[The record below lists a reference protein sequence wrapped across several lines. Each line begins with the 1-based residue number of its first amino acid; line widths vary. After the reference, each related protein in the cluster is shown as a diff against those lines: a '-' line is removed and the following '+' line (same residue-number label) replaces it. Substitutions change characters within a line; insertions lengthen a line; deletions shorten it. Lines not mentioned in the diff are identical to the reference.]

1 MSRSVPVVRPLLAGA
16 CCLAWLTVT
25 TGYAASAATAP
36 DPIDLGGEPLAE
48 GRGSTNPA
56 EPTELA
62 PGLWADALGGSEAQ
76 NVHHFTYDRRIRDS
90 TVHVGVVGSPPSTDA
105 DALKVDVGYVDE
117 TGNFTS
123 CGTGDDSIT
132 YGIPQSVLG
141 AAVSIGQTAAD
152 STDRPPCLTAA
163 SLGIQVSRGSSSV
176 TTPMPIAVKV
186 VEEAGVSDPIS
197 LPETPET
204 VGFDIPDAGDA
215 EDLAG
220 ATSFDDAPELDSS
233 AEGVTVSTTL
243 PQGTEQLWRV
253 GVDWGQQVV
262 ARVTAE
268 QADEADFEGRYS
280 GVPVRVRL
288 VDPRREVYALTNESA
303 SDESADGSYQV
314 EEAVDIVAGSNPL
327 QYRNRFDDELP
338 IVPGDYWIAVSVG
351 PVDPTSDLDP
361 LDVPVELTVAVT
373 GEPSGRPSY
382 PGVVTSPDE
391 GAQIEGYSPEE
402 PFLVAEDTFSAVASG
417 NPVSG
422 EGWFST
428 RRWAGLGL
436 AAVSMLCL
444 GAGVVRLRARRLA
457 G

>member
-1 MSRSVPVVRPLLAGA
+1 MSRPVPAVRQVLAGA
-16 CCLAWLTVT
+16 CCLAWLTVA
-25 TGYAASAATAP
+25 TGYAAAAAP
-36 DPIDLGGEPLAE
+36 DRIDLGGEPLV
-48 GRGSTNPA
+48 GGTGSTNPA
-56 EPTELA
+56 EPTELE
-62 PGLWADALGGSEAQ
+62 PGLWADSLGGSDAQ

-90 TVHVGVVGSPPSTDA
+90 TVHVGVVGSPPTMDA

-117 TGNFTS
+117 AGNFTS
-123 CGTGDDSIT
+123 CGSDDDSIT

-141 AAVSIGQTAAD
+141 TAVSIGQTAAD

-163 SLGIQVSRGSSSV
+163 TLEIEVSRSSSSV
-176 TTPMPIAVKV
+176 TAPMPVAIKV
-186 VEEAGVSDPIS
+186 VEEAGVSDPAS
-197 LPETPET
+197 LPEPEET
-204 VGFDIPDAGDA
+204 VSFDIPEPGDA
-215 EDLAG
+215 EDRAG
-220 ATSFDDAPELDSS
+220 ATSFEDAPELDASP
-233 AEGVTVSTTL
+233 EGVTVSTTL

-262 ARVTAE
+262 ARVTAD

-288 VDPRREVYALTNESA
+288 VDPRREVFALTNEGA

-327 QYRNRFDDELP
+327 QYRNRYDDDLP
-338 IVPGDYWIAVSVG
+338 VVPGDYWIAVSVG
-351 PVDPTSDLDP
+351 PVDAASGLDP

-373 GEPSGRPSY
+373 GETSGVPSY

-391 GAQIEGYSPEE
+391 GAQIDGYSPDE
-402 PFLVAEDTFSAVASG
+402 PFLVAEGTFSAVASG

-422 EGWFST
+422 DGWFST

-436 AAVSMLCL
+436 AAVSVLCL
-444 GAGVVRLRARRLA
+444 GAGLVRLRARR
-457 G
+457 

>member
-1 MSRSVPVVRPLLAGA
+1 VSRPVPAVRQVLAGA
-16 CCLAWLTVT
+16 CCLAWLTVA
-25 TGYAASAATAP
+25 TGYAAAAAP
-36 DPIDLGGEPLAE
+36 DRIDLGGEPLV
-48 GRGSTNPA
+48 GGTGSTNPA
-56 EPTELA
+56 EPTELE
-62 PGLWADALGGSEAQ
+62 PGLWADSLGGSDAQ

-90 TVHVGVVGSPPSTDA
+90 TVHVGVVGSPPTMDA

-117 TGNFTS
+117 AGNFTS
-123 CGTGDDSIT
+123 CGSDDDSIT

-141 AAVSIGQTAAD
+141 TAVSIGQTAAD

-163 SLGIQVSRGSSSV
+163 TLEIEVSRSSSSV
-176 TTPMPIAVKV
+176 TAPMPVAIKV
-186 VEEAGVSDPIS
+186 VEEAGVSDPAS
-197 LPETPET
+197 LPEPEET
-204 VGFDIPDAGDA
+204 VSFDIPEPGDA
-215 EDLAG
+215 EDRAG
-220 ATSFDDAPELDSS
+220 ATSFEDAPELDASP
-233 AEGVTVSTTL
+233 EGVTVSTTL

-262 ARVTAE
+262 ARVTAD

-288 VDPRREVYALTNESA
+288 VDPRREVFALTNEGA

-327 QYRNRFDDELP
+327 QYRNRYDDDLP
-338 IVPGDYWIAVSVG
+338 VVPGDYWIAVSVG
-351 PVDPTSDLDP
+351 PVDAASGLDP

-373 GEPSGRPSY
+373 GETSGVPSY

-391 GAQIEGYSPEE
+391 GAQIDGYSPDE
-402 PFLVAEDTFSAVASG
+402 PFLVAEGTFSAVASG

-422 EGWFST
+422 DGWFST

-436 AAVSMLCL
+436 AAVSVLCL
-444 GAGVVRLRARRLA
+444 GAGLVRLRARR
-457 G
+457 

>member
-1 MSRSVPVVRPLLAGA
+1 MSRPVPAVHHLLAGA

-25 TGYAASAATAP
+25 TGYAAAAAAAP
-36 DPIDLGGEPLAE
+36 DRIDLGGEPLE
-48 GRGSTNPA
+48 GGKGSTNPA
-56 EPTELA
+56 EPTDLG
-62 PGLWADALGGSEAQ
+62 PGLWADTLGGSEAQ
-76 NVHHFTYDRRIRDS
+76 NVHHFSYDRRIRDS
-90 TVHVGVVGSPPSTDA
+90 TVHVGVVGSPPTTDA
-105 DALKVDVGYVDE
+105 DALKIDVGYVDD

-141 AAVSIGQTAAD
+141 TAVGVGQTAAD

-163 SLGIQVSRGSSSV
+163 TLKIEVSRSSSSV
-176 TTPMPIAVKV
+176 TAPMPIAIKV
-186 VEEAGVSDPIS
+186 VEEAGVSNPAS
-197 LPETPET
+197 LPEPEET
-204 VGFDIPDAGDA
+204 VSFDIPDAGDA
-215 EDLAG
+215 EDLEG
-220 ATSFDDAPELDSS
+220 ATSFEDAPELDSS
-233 AEGVTVSTTL
+233 PEGVTVSTTL

-262 ARVTAE
+262 ARVSAD
-268 QADEADFEGRYS
+268 QAAEADFEGRYG

-288 VDPRREVYALTNESA
+288 VDPRREVFAYTNEGA

-314 EEAVDIVAGSNPL
+314 EEPVDIVAGGPAL
-327 QYRNRFDDELP
+327 LYRNRFDADLP
-338 IVPGDYWIAVSVG
+338 VVPGDYWIAVSVG
-351 PVDPTSDLDP
+351 PVDATSGLDP

-391 GAQIEGYSPEE
+391 GAQIDGYSPEE

-422 EGWFST
+422 DGWFST

-436 AAVSMLCL
+436 AAVSVLCL
-444 GAGVVRLRARRLA
+444 AGGLVRLRARR
-457 G
+457 

>member
-1 MSRSVPVVRPLLAGA
+1 MSRPVPAVRAVLAGA

-25 TGYAASAATAP
+25 TGYAAAAAAAP
-36 DPIDLGGEPLAE
+36 DRIDLGGEPLA
-48 GRGSTNPA
+48 GGSGSTNPA
-56 EPTELA
+56 EPTELG
-62 PGLWADALGGSEAQ
+62 PGLWSDSLGGSDAQ

-90 TVHVGVVGSPPSTDA
+90 TVHVGVVGSPPTTDA

-123 CGTGDDSIT
+123 CGTDDDSIT

-141 AAVSIGQTAAD
+141 TAVGIGQTAAD

-163 SLGIQVSRGSSSV
+163 TLKIEVSRGSSSV
-176 TTPMPIAVKV
+176 TTEMPIAIKV
-186 VEEAGVSDPIS
+186 VEEAGVSDPLS

-204 VGFDIPDAGDA
+204 LSFDIPEAGEA

-220 ATSFDDAPELDSS
+220 ATSFDDAPELESS
-233 AEGVTVSTTL
+233 PDGVTVSTTL

-253 GVDWGQQVV
+253 GATWGQQVV
-262 ARVTAE
+262 ARVTAD
-268 QADEADFEGRYS
+268 QADAADFEGRYS

-288 VDPRREVYALTNESA
+288 VDPRREVFAYPNEGA

-314 EEAVDIVAGSNPL
+314 DEAVDIVAGGFPL
-327 QYRNRFDDELP
+327 QYRNRFDGDIP
-338 IVPGDYWIAVSVG
+338 TVPGDYWIAVSVG
-351 PVDPTSDLDP
+351 PVDPTADLDP
-361 LDVPVELTVAVT
+361 LDVPIELTVAVT
-373 GEPSGRPSY
+373 GEPSGAPSY

-422 EGWFST
+422 DGWFST

-436 AAVSMLCL
+436 AAVSVLCL
-444 GAGVVRLRARRLA
+444 GAGLVRLRARR
-457 G
+457 

>member
-1 MSRSVPVVRPLLAGA
+1 MSRSVTAALAGA

-25 TGYAASAATAP
+25 TGYAAAAAAAP
-36 DPIDLGGEPLAE
+36 DRIDLGGEPLE
-48 GRGSTNPA
+48 GGKGSTNPA
-56 EPTELA
+56 EPTVLG
-62 PGLWADALGGSEAQ
+62 PGLWSDSLGGSDAQ

-90 TVHVGVVGSPPSTDA
+90 TVHVGVVGSPPTMDA

-123 CGTGDDSIT
+123 CSSDDDSIT

-141 AAVSIGQTAAD
+141 TAVSIGQTAAD

-163 SLGIQVSRGSSSV
+163 TLGIEVSRGSSSV
-176 TTPMPIAVKV
+176 TAPMPVAIKI
-186 VEEAGVSDPIS
+186 VEEAGVSDPVS
-197 LPETPET
+197 LPEPEET
-204 VGFDIPDAGDA
+204 VSFDVPEPGDA
-215 EDLAG
+215 EDRPG
-220 ATSFDDAPELDSS
+220 ATSFDDAPELDAS
-233 AEGVTVSTTL
+233 AEGVTVATTL
-243 PQGTEQLWRV
+243 PQGSEQLWRV

-262 ARVTAE
+262 ARVTADR
-268 QADEADFEGRYS
+268 ADEADFEGRYS

-288 VDPRREVYALTNESA
+288 VDPRRELFAFSNEA
-303 SDESADGSYQV
+303 ADDESPDGSYQV
-314 EEAVDIVAGSNPL
+314 DEAVDIVAGGPPL
-327 QYRNRFDDELP
+327 RYRNRYDDEVPL
-338 IVPGDYWIAVSVG
+338 VPGDYWIAVSVG

-373 GEPSGRPSY
+373 GETSGVPSY

-391 GAQIEGYSPEE
+391 GAQIDGYSPDE

-422 EGWFST
+422 DGWFST

-436 AAVSMLCL
+436 AAVSVLCL
-444 GAGVVRLRARRLA
+444 GAGVVRLRARR
-457 G
+457 